1 MRQGESPAP
10 TTPKD
15 MDNTKTG
22 TRVKFLQDGKIKKG
36 VITGAVPTLWGGETL
51 TVKVGVREITI
62 DAKAIIK

>member
-1 MRQGESPAP
+1 
-10 TTPKD
+10 
-15 MDNTKTG
+15 MDHTKTG